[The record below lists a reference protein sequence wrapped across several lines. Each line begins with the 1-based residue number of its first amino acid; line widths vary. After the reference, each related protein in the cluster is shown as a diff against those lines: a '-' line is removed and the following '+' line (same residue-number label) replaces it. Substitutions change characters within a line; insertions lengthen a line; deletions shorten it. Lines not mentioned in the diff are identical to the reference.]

1 MGKININ
8 SLDEYEDDYKVYEK
22 FTKSNRKQ
30 SSNKQDFL
38 ESQGQSYD
46 GRKSDSYISKRTKS
60 RS

>member
-8 SLDEYEDDYKVYEK
+8 DLDTYEEDYNTYEK

-30 SSNKQDFL
+30 GRTKDDLFEPS
-38 ESQGQSYD
+38 GQSFD
-46 GRKSDSYISKRTKS
+46 GRKSDSFISKRTKA